1 MSDKNNVMASAH
13 ERCENVLKGLRA
25 AFPEAGLSFG
35 YIGNLTSQMDD
46 RSWRFFSHIPKK
58 DAHGFETGESWS
70 FGGYSTEDLDH
81 CAAWAEAEL
90 GKRIRRAL
98 DPAFD
103 AKCRINDWFRASDAT
118 KEQHPGAIFQKQ
130 FGGVDGFAV
139 RTGIVVMRDR
149 ETFVGKIDDRV
160 MPAVANHR
168 AAMDQLDDYYDA
180 LPDYVKRSPV
190 KDDPAPDHL
199 SGMEP

>member
-1 MSDKNNVMASAH
+1 MSDKDNARASAY
-13 ERCENVLKGLRA
+13 ERCESVLKGLRA

-35 YIGNLTSQMDD
+35 YIGNLTNQMDD

-58 DAHGFETGESWS
+58 DAHGFENGEFWS
-70 FGGYSTEDLDH
+70 FGSYSTDDLPQ
-81 CAAWAEAEL
+81 CAAWAEVEL

-103 AKCRINDWFRASDAT
+103 AKCRINDWFRASDAI
-118 KEQHPGAIFQKQ
+118 KEQHPGAIFHRQ

-139 RTGIVVMRDR
+139 RSGVVVMVDR
-149 ETFVGKIDDRV
+149 ETFIGKIDDKE
-160 MPAVANHR
+160 MPPLANHR

-180 LPDYVKRSPV
+180 LPDYVKRSPA
-190 KDDPAPDHL
+190 KNDPARDHPSL
-199 SGMEP
+199 MEP